1 LEAKTVSPWIQ
12 IRASED
18 EKVLAKQLADDYGT
32 DVSNLVRALLQ
43 YADKQRPTLTKTV
56 VMHGGKVLAPEGVSP

>member
-1 LEAKTVSPWIQ
+1 MSPWIQ
-12 IRASED
+12 IRASEN

-43 YADKQRPTLTKTV
+43 YADEQRPTLTRTV
-56 VMHGGKVLAPEGVSP
+56 VMQGGKVLTQEGMGR